1 MTSEDMARE
10 LARIDLPLST
20 YTQWYWKID
29 LHNFLHFLK
38 LRVDRHAQWEIQEYG
53 RVLAGMLKRVAP
65 HSYEAWIDYDVCGAR
80 VSRMELDAVRRL
92 VQVKDGAV
100 VAQPGSLSGAD
111 LEGLG
116 LAKRELVEFLQKLEP
131 ATTPD
136 FELDLSQAKTAEWFA
151 DEFQKAVPKVDKL
164 PE

>member
-1 MTSEDMARE
+1 MARE

-80 VSRMELDAVRRL
+80 VSRMELDALRRL
-92 VQVKDGAV
+92 VHVQDGGL
-100 VAQPGSLSGAD
+100 VAQPGSLSAAELD
-111 LEGLG
+111 GLG
-116 LAKRELVEFLQKLEP
+116 LAKREIAELLQKLEP
-131 ATTPD
+131 AATPD
-136 FELDLSQAKTAEWFA
+136 YELDLTRAQSAEWFA